1 MARKIEFRQIPEKYD
16 IATEVLSSAIR
27 TLKSLG
33 FSEDEIVLLFSQVT
47 RRSVRG
53 PLWLE
58 PLPGEAAK
66 L

>member
-1 MARKIEFRQIPEKYD
+1 MEKRIEFRQIPEKYD

-27 TLKSLG
+27 VLKSLG
-33 FSEDEIVLLFSQVT
+33 FSEQEIVLLFNQVT
-47 RRSVRG
+47 RKSVRG

-58 PLPGEAAK
+58 PLPGDTAK